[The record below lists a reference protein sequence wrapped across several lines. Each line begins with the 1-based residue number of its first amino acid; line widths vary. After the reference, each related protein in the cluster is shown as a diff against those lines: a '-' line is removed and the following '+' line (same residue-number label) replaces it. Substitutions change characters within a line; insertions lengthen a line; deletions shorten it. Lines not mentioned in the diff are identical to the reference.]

1 MSSVKS
7 YPSWGRSFAAAL
19 VAVIVAGMPGISAK
33 AYAADPSN
41 EAVVSGVLEASAR
54 AWSKGDLDRFMQCY
68 EDSSVPTYVK
78 GGDVVHGFQAIH
90 DMYAARFGGGG
101 SMGRLSMTVLDF
113 KPLGDDYALVTGR
126 YKLVRAPAADAG
138 GVFTLVF
145 HKSAAGWRII
155 SDHTS

>member
-1 MSSVKS
+1 MSSDKS
-7 YPSWGRSFAAAL
+7 YLRWGQTFAAAL
-19 VAVIVAGMPGISAK
+19 VAVIVAVMPGISAK
-33 AYAADPSN
+33 AYAADRTE
-41 EAVVSGVLEASAR
+41 EAAVSGVLAMSAQ

-68 EDSSVPTYVK
+68 EDSSAPTYVK
-78 GGDVVHGFQAIH
+78 GGDVVHGFKAIH

-101 SMGRLSMTVLDF
+101 SLGSLSMTVVDF

-126 YKLVRAPAADAG
+126 YKLVRAQAADAG

-145 HKSAAGWRII
+145 HKSAEGWRII